1 MSSLFSF
8 LPDEEPSA
16 GPTAD
21 EATTI
26 APTLTASAEALAA
39 STSDFI
45 GPPDMTAIL
54 AQLTSAL
61 QAFLPPSESGLPEA
75 NVALASVTERPLA
88 IGNYR
93 GLEKV
98 GAFSVAAL
106 KGGRLE
112 AVVTFQLWAN
122 SPGDVDLAVD
132 ELHGRLLDGKDGLRL
147 AGFLSFEAPGQ
158 GLAEHLP
165 GLDIWRK
172 TADYK
177 VLYEYHYRDDD
188 GASSLIVRIPITMAT
203 DEGVEF
209 TVVTDEMIRWDNEA
223 AATLAVRG
231 RLSAGRLAG
240 LVFVAG
246 AEPTGAVT
254 LRRTFEGASGAPT
267 PFGDLEQFLSA
278 LSDPAAPSRHA
289 EVTFPSLTDFLAIFE
304 TSGDPVQLGDWDE
317 NLARD
322 EYQPYLLTFTSPIL
336 LPGPADRLELA
347 YVGGAFD
354 QIAVAYFQLLPG

>member
-1 MSSLFSF
+1 VSSLFSF
-8 LPDEEPSA
+8 LPDEEPA
-16 GPTAD
+16 AEPVAD
-21 EATTI
+21 EAMTS
-26 APTLTASAEALAA
+26 APTVTAAAEPLAA
-39 STSDFI
+39 STAVFT
-45 GPPDMTAIL
+45 GAPDMTAIL
-54 AQLTSAL
+54 AQLTGAL
-61 QAFLPPSESGLPEA
+61 QPFLPPSQSGLPEA

-112 AVVTFQLWAN
+112 AIVTFQLWAN
-122 SPGDVDLAVD
+122 SPGDVDVAVD
-132 ELHGRLLDGKDGLRL
+132 ELQGRLLAGKDGLRL
-147 AGFLSFEAPGQ
+147 AGFLSFEATGQ

-188 GASSLIVRIPITMAT
+188 GASSLIARIPITMAT

-209 TVVTDEMIRWDNEA
+209 TVVTDEMIRWDNET
-223 AATLAVRG
+223 AATLAVHG
-231 RLSAGRLAG
+231 RLSLGRLAA

-254 LRRTFEGASGAPT
+254 LRRTFEGAGGAPT
-267 PFGDLEQFLSA
+267 SFDDWEQFLTA
-278 LSDPAAPSRHA
+278 VNDLVAPNRHA
-289 EVTFPSLTDFLAIFE
+289 EVTFGSLADFLAIFE
-304 TSGDPVQLGDWDE
+304 PSGDPIQLGDWDE
-317 NLARD
+317 DLAPD

-336 LPGPADRLELA
+336 LPGSADRLELTHE
-347 YVGGAFD
+347 GGAFD
-354 QIAVAYFQLLPG
+354 QIAIAYLQLLPG